1 MSDHCAGQEVAASP
15 KSGPREQPLVLLL
28 GRPNSG
34 KSSLFNRITGRDAH
48 VANFPGVTVDI
59 LEADVTLPGGE
70 AATIADL
77 PGLYALD
84 ALTDPTTDEGVART
98 FLEDAAKSGRPM
110 VLAQVID
117 GTQMPL
123 GLRLTRD
130 LVRRGL
136 KLLLLVT
143 QRDVLDHD
151 GRKVDI
157 AALSETVGAPA
168 IVVSSREPAA
178 RAEVLKAIEEALAD
192 AAAPSLREG
201 WSPDDLGA
209 RVVVDAEPTLDTQKR
224 RSRTERIDA
233 WLLQP
238 VLGPL
243 LFLALTVGIFAAVFL
258 IADPVTGALDAIK
271 GALGTRITARLGEGK
286 LASFLSAG
294 VLDGAGTVL
303 AFMPQIVI
311 LTIALE
317 LLEATGYL
325 ARGAF
330 LVDRLLQL
338 LGLSGRSFF
347 PLLMG
352 HACAVPAI
360 TATRIVRDPRERL
373 TAILVIPLMT
383 CSARIPT
390 YALILTAFFAHR
402 SALFR
407 SGVFV
412 SLYFAGMLAGLVAS
426 LVLRRTAMRGRSLPL
441 VLEMPAY
448 RAPQA
453 RVIAQ
458 KAGQAAWR
466 FLRDVG
472 TTILI
477 ASIVLWGLLTLPMP
491 GSSSS
496 SPAPAASAAQIESA
510 PAPSSAKPAD
520 TAAPAAPESTPIAPE
535 SAEKPRP
542 IEHSVAAAIGRALE
556 PVTAPIGFDWRINVS
571 LIGSFGARELMVGTM
586 GVIMGLENASEDPAP
601 LSHRLREARRPDGT
615 LAYSTRTGLALLAFF
630 VIACQCMST
639 VAAIRRETKTWRW
652 PAFVLAYTYTAA
664 YVAAF
669 VVYRVAGLWVG

>member
-1 MSDHCAGQEVAASP
+1 MV
-15 KSGPREQPLVLLL
+15 LL

-34 KSSLFNRITGRDAH
+34 KSSLFNRITGADAH
-48 VANFPGVTVDI
+48 VGNFPGVTVEI
-59 LEADVTLPGGE
+59 LEAQITLPSGE
-70 AATIADL
+70 GATIADL

-98 FLEDAAKSGRPM
+98 FLERAEQSGRR
-110 VLAQVID
+110 VLLAQVVD
-117 GTQMPL
+117 GTQIPL
-123 GLRLTRD
+123 ALRLTRD
-130 LVRRGL
+130 LVARRL
-136 KLLLLVT
+136 PLLLLVT
-143 QRDVLDHD
+143 QRDVLDRD
-151 GRKVDI
+151 GQRVDLD
-157 AALSETVGAPA
+157 ALSAGVGARA
-168 IVVSSREPAA
+168 IAVSAREEAA
-178 RAEVLKAIEEALAD
+178 RAEVLAAIDEALAEC
-192 AAAPSLREG
+192 APTSTG
-201 WSPDDLGA
+201 FSPDDLGERVLVAAKPEAPHEGDA
-209 RVVVDAEPTLDTQKR
+209 RRA
-224 RSRTERIDA
+224 RTERVDA
-233 WLLQP
+233 WLLHP
-238 VLGPL
+238 VVGPI
-243 LFLALTVGIFAAVFL
+243 LFLAITTAVFAAVFL
-258 IADPVTGALDAIK
+258 IADPVTSIIDATTGAISARL
-271 GALGTRITARLGEGK
+271 TAWLGEGR

-294 VLDGAGTVL
+294 VLGGAGTVL

-311 LTIALE
+311 LTLALE

-330 LVDRLLQL
+330 IVDRLLQV

-390 YALILTAFFAHR
+390 YALLLGTFFAHK

-412 SLYFAGMLAGLVAS
+412 ALYFAGILAGLAAS
-426 LVLRRTAMRGRSLPL
+426 LVLRRTATRGRSLPL

-453 RVIAQ
+453 KVVARN
-458 KAGQAAWR
+458 AGRAATR

-472 TTILI
+472 STILI
-477 ASIVLWGLLTLPMP
+477 ASMVLWALLSIPMP
-491 GSSSS
+491 GSSE
-496 SPAPAASAAQIESA
+496 PVPSA
-510 PAPSSAKPAD
+510 PVAGEVAP
-520 TAAPAAPESTPIAPE
+520 
-535 SAEKPRP
+535 PRP
-542 IEHSVAAAIGRALE
+542 IEKSIAAGIGRALE
-556 PVTAPIGFDWRINVS
+556 PVTAPLGFDWRVNVG

-586 GVIMGLENASEDPAP
+586 GVIMGIENAADDPAP
-601 LSHRLREARRPDGT
+601 LSQRLREAKRADGT
-615 LAYSTRTGLALLAFF
+615 PAYTAAAGFALLAFF

-652 PAFVLAYTYTAA
+652 PAFVLAYTYALG
-664 YVAAF
+664 YVVAL
-669 VVYRVAGLWVG
+669 VVHRIASL